1 MDAGKRRLWEKD
13 RASVSAG
20 RGISMGKMIK
30 NTIFTLLFLTLS
42 VSTAVLAYLHFSA
55 PDYEDP
61 SGEWV
66 ASLNMAE
73 QAAVVAYSWLQDIE
87 AVSVSLEEM
96 ESCMQGLTIQVN
108 LTLEPTARSEGTF
121 RCIVLP
127 ESYDACQQA
136 AYEALARAFQKLLA
150 ERLRMAG
157 YTGSM
162 EQEALEA
169 LATESFGMPTVSY
182 LMSCGPA
189 LLPPLEDLQI
199 QYDGSG
205 VYEATGGVLVRYFER
220 DSAATAREQHYI
232 REDSRLIL
240 FEETGSSTSG
250 LISNHFPMVYKL
262 TPQQN
267 P

>member
-1 MDAGKRRLWEKD
+1 
-13 RASVSAG
+13 
-20 RGISMGKMIK
+20 MGKIIK

-66 ASLNMAE
+66 ASLNMEE

-96 ESCMQGLTIQVN
+96 ESCMQDLTIQVN

-127 ESYDACQQA
+127 ESYDACQRA
-136 AYEALARAFQKLLA
+136 AYEAFARAFHKLLA

-157 YTGSM
+157 YTGGT
-162 EQEALEA
+162 EQENLEA
-169 LATESFGMPTVSY
+169 LVTESFGMPTVSY
-182 LMSCGPA
+182 LMSCCPA

-205 VYEATGGVLVRYFER
+205 VYEAAGGVLIRRYEGNR
-220 DSAATAREQHYI
+220 DAAAREQHYI

-240 FEETGSSTSG
+240 FEETDSSASG
-250 LISNHFPMVYKL
+250 LISNHFPMIYTL